1 MGTGRNSNRFSAN
14 LTLSVGLG
22 ENTSYDFGSTLYLNN
37 DGTSQRTGNIGV
49 NSGDFSM
56 RFEDDFI
63 PMVLPTLYSVVN
75 SLATGDKFKLY
86 YNPLLG
92 DGRDRFNSAHLDLG
106 YNGGGVNAN
115 IGALVITGEPKATSG
130 NRPGFL
136 GTAVLDQNERVVMGQ
151 LPNLGIGIGYG
162 SFGLDSWS
170 NGSLYK
176 PQLTMGYDH
185 GVIQNGFQNGFHKL
199 AKMNILNIVPNEKRM
214 QKESFLFLFGTN
226 FGYQ

>member
-1 MGTGRNSNRFSAN
+1 M
-14 LTLSVGLG
+14 
-22 ENTSYDFGSTLYLNN
+22 
-37 DGTSQRTGNIGV
+37 
-49 NSGDFSM
+49 
-56 RFEDDFI
+56 
-63 PMVLPTLYSVVN
+63 
-75 SLATGDKFKLY
+75 
-86 YNPLLG
+86 
-92 DGRDRFNSAHLDLG
+92 
-106 YNGGGVNAN
+106 
-115 IGALVITGEPKATSG
+115 
-130 NRPGFL
+130 